1 MFFVFDIRNFSNI
14 DYDIDFV
21 KCFIRD
27 QKKMKNAIQQEVQ
40 YDPVQEKD
48 FTKRILVKAVI
59 VLFLPSISLQ
69 FPTTRFLRLRCS
81 KRVGA
86 GI

>member
-1 MFFVFDIRNFSNI
+1 M
-14 DYDIDFV
+14 

-48 FTKRILVKAVI
+48 FTKRIFGKSSNRF
-59 VLFLPSISLQ
+59 VLAFNKFTIPDDKV
-69 FPTTRFLRLRCS
+69 LRLRCS